1 MPTFTYP
8 TDFSGTLWRILDGD
22 VYVSYNGHD
31 AVGNGTPVKPYA
43 TIQYAIDQATADQK
57 IVVGTGDY
65 NENVNGADKDCFL
78 IGDGT
83 VEMDGT
89 GPGGAAFTNMGPSA
103 VVSTFKILNYDACTD
118 DPMLRFE
125 DCFIDASD
133 VTGAV
138 TTLQRCVVKDCE
150 ITGAVTDFLNC
161 TFINANKQA
170 QTSGATVENCHF
182 GDGCIFSFISSAL
195 VFFNNCNQEAGSTI
209 TIDSVNYSG
218 YVTLNAAFPQFQSNG
233 LSDAPSFNQPSR
245 NDFTLRLGST
255 LVQAGTHSQPI
266 GAFPLA
272 SSWDKGNLGGVILN
286 KIIIDN
292 DGYFTLPEEVE
303 EGSLETPKP
312 LDLGVIRSLGRV
324 DLFADQYFSP
334 DFFGSVTFNQ
344 DTIKP
349 PRPITFLMRYH
360 VNDRD
365 IFKTEYKEF
374 IWDKIPTVDTSGRG
388 NGDPGFNPLTERL
401 ITARFV
407 QVKIVLR
414 HTTDTFFIA
423 QENADLILQENG
435 SKLKLEEA

>member
-1 MPTFTYP
+1 MPSFTYP

-22 VYVSYNGHD
+22 IYVSYNGHD
-31 AVGNGTPVKPYA
+31 VAGNGTPTSPYA
-43 TIQYAIDQATADQK
+43 TIQYAIDAATADQK

-65 NENVNGADKDCFL
+65 NENVNGADKDCF
-78 IGDGT
+78 IIADGT

-89 GPGGAAFTNMGPSA
+89 DPGGAAFTNMGPSA
-103 VVSTFKILNYDACTD
+103 VVSGFKILNYTASTD

-125 DCFIDASD
+125 DCFIEASN

-138 TTLQRCVVKDCE
+138 TTLLRCVIKNCE
-150 ITGAVTDFLNC
+150 ISGAVTDFLNC

-195 VFFNNCNQEAGSTI
+195 VFFNNCNQEPGSTI
-209 TIDSVNYSG
+209 TIDSVNYSS

-233 LSDAPSFNQPSR
+233 LSDNPSFNRTTR
-245 NDFTLRLGST
+245 NDFTLRNGST

-266 GAFPLA
+266 GAFGLA
-272 SSWDKGNLGGVILN
+272 SSWDNINLGGVSMTN
-286 KIIIDN
+286 IIIDT
-292 DGYFTLPEEVE
+292 DGYYTLPEETN
-303 EGSLETPKP
+303 EGSIETKA
-312 LDLGVIRSLGRV
+312 LDLGLIRVLGRV

-334 DFFGSVTFNQ
+334 DFFGSVTYNQ

-365 IFKTEYKEF
+365 IFKTDYKEF
-374 IWDKIPTVDTSGRG
+374 IWDKIPTVDASGRG
-388 NGDPGFNPLTERL
+388 NGDPGFNPLSERP
-401 ITARFV
+401 IRARFV
-407 QVKIVLR
+407 QVRIVLR
-414 HTTDTFFIA
+414 HTSDSFFIT
-423 QENADLILQENG
+423 QEDGDLLLQEDG
-435 SKLKLEEA
+435 GKLKLENA